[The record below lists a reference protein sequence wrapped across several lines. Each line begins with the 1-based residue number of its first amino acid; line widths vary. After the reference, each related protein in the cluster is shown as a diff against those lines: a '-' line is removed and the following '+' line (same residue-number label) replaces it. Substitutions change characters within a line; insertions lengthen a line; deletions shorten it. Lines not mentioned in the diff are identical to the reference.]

1 MSSSAMQLVDSFAIG
16 NIFINPNSGL
26 LPANP
31 TPFELKTIS
40 EISLDYKGKNV
51 ALRGQYLV
59 PVDARIAD
67 VEFTGKFTI
76 GTSSLN
82 QLNNLLFAGT
92 LNTAVVDNIVPDE
105 AATPAEAGSPPSGL
119 FLYQVAGHTTFVEDL
134 GVSAQ
139 ASSAQFERVATSED
153 VIQAGQYYVD
163 DEGSYSFFD
172 DTPVF
177 ISYVNTVDTG
187 ASLSI
192 PNNLQG
198 QSPQFELAA
207 WIPAS
212 AGATAGYNG
221 YRFFACRA
229 TSCKLLAGKNNDFN
243 KWEVDFSVYCPV
255 NAQVGE
261 LIQTVI

>member
-1 MSSSAMQLVDSFAIG
+1 MQLVSSFAIG
-16 NIFINPNSGL
+16 NIFINPNAGL

-40 EISLDYKGKNV
+40 EITLDYKGKNV
-51 ALRGQYLV
+51 SLRGQYLV

-76 GTSSLN
+76 GTSNLN
-82 QLNNLLFAGT
+82 QLNQLLFAGT
-92 LNTAVVDNIVPDE
+92 LNTSAVDTIVPDE
-105 AATPAEAGSPPSGL
+105 AATPSGSPPGMYTVVS
-119 FLYQVAGHTTFVEDL
+119 HSTFSEDL
-134 GVSAQ
+134 GVSYQ
-139 ASSAQFERVATSED
+139 TNSGQLQRVSVVT
-153 VIQAGQYYVD
+153 QPGQYSVD
-163 DEGSYSFFD
+163 GSGNYDFYD
-172 DTPVF
+172 DTPVY
-177 ISYVNTVDTG
+177 ISYVCTKNTG
-187 ASLSI
+187 ASLTI

-207 WIPAS
+207 WIPNS
-212 AGATAGYNG
+212 DGPTAGYNG

-229 TSCKLLAGKNNDFN
+229 HSCKLLAGKNNDFN
-243 KWEVDFSVYCPV
+243 KWEVEFAVFCPV